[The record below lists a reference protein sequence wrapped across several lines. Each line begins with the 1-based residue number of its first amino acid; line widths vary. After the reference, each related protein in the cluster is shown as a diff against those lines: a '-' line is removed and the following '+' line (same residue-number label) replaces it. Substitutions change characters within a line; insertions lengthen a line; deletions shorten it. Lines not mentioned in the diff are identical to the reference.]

1 MSDSSPNS
9 KVDYAGRT
17 VDLLLLK
24 TILDVPVAMKRMG
37 IDVSNVSGEPM
48 IVSGVEKMVQ
58 RFALTFITAMGS
70 VKFRPDHGT
79 RITPDVAQGRIYNM
93 SSLRASAAEANMLAR
108 VQIRTDDE
116 AMAEAGEDTPD
127 DERLVDSEVVDLEFS
142 REKAKAMVSIRLTSA
157 AGSSYTYIIP
167 VAIGVH

>member
-1 MSDSSPNS
+1 MSDMNS

-24 TILDVPVAMKRMG
+24 TVLDVPVSGRRVG

-58 RFALTFITAMGS
+58 RFALAFLTAAGS
-70 VKFRPDHGT
+70 VKFAEDQGT
-79 RITPDVAQGRIYNM
+79 NIIPDVAYGRVYNM
-93 SSLRASAAEANMLAR
+93 PSLQAAAAEANMLAR
-108 VQIRTDDE
+108 TQI
-116 AMAEAGEDTPD
+116 MAADAAALDSGEETPD
-127 DERLVDSEVVDLEFS
+127 DERLVGSEVIDLGFS
-142 REKAKAMVSIRLTSA
+142 REQASAMVSIRLTSA
-157 AGSSYTYIIP
+157 AGESYVYIIP